1 MREWFWHILTPL
13 NALPF
18 GFACVFVYIYI
29 FPYFFGP
36 GKACASFF
44 FSVFLSLP
52 HFRYCQGYSNFS
64 LNEKFTSTKTIHPCA
79 PVRWRQ
85 TAIKWFPHPPH
96 QAYNTLAIFK
106 QKNSAATT
114 VRVSSLL
121 PPSLSS
127 FSYSHSS
134 NNFVF
139 YTGWAGEQKRVGGKS
154 NTGQSALS
162 LACT

>member
-52 HFRYCQGYSNFS
+52 LFRYCQGYSNFS

-85 TAIKWFPHPPH
+85 TAIKWFPHPPIKRIKH
-96 QAYNTLAIFK
+96 WLFLNKKNQPRLQCVCRRCCHRRCRRFRIRIPQIISYFILAGRGSK
-106 QKNSAATT
+106 RGWGEKATQG
-114 VRVSSLL
+114 RA
-121 PPSLSS
+121 
-127 FSYSHSS
+127 HC
-134 NNFVF
+134 
-139 YTGWAGEQKRVGGKS
+139 R
-154 NTGQSALS
+154 
-162 LACT
+162 